1 MTPPALVNGRL
12 AIRLQSLSLLLLW
25 LQLLG
30 LRQAQ
35 PVLLVALPLLSL
47 LSSWA
52 PAALQ
57 RRKRLWSNGIGLLL
71 VAALLVSSP
80 ITDRSQWL
88 AILTNLIWLLSGF
101 KVLEV
106 STPAEIRRSGLLLL
120 VAIGM
125 AGVYQQAL
133 AASLLQGG
141 AALLAVGSLLA
152 LEMGAVRPRGLA
164 RQLLVLVAVSLPL
177 MVLLFVFGPRTVPY
191 FQFAGGGAQTGLSE
205 ELDPGSIASLVQND
219 APAMRLQFS
228 GDQPPPAS
236 ERYWRML
243 TLSRFDGRR
252 WRTSTEAPQLAPATT
267 AEAAEQATA
276 LTVLLEPTN
285 IHWLAWGGTG
295 LPLPTDIRRSATGG
309 LWREQ
314 PVRSRLLYRLVADTP
329 PGSEPWR
336 QVAPSHQ
343 DLAYPPNSNPR
354 LEALGAEWRQLG
366 DPAARLAAAQQW
378 FVEQGFRYTLRPG
391 ALPLTNT
398 LDTFL
403 FERREGFCEHF
414 AAAFT
419 ALMRAADVPA
429 RVVVG
434 YQGGSWVQP
443 ISGGSPHLSVT
454 QADAHAWSEVWLPGQ
469 GWRRVDPTAWVVPER
484 TEQNL
489 YESLAAA
496 GSSSDVQQLGTP
508 PSWLN
513 WLRGQWQALD
523 LGWSV
528 WVMQFDQTRQS
539 ELLQQLFGAH
549 ASRWQSGLVIAGL
562 ALLLSLG
569 LVVLAWLQ
577 PQPHDRRRRQLDRCL
592 RRAGVNS
599 QPGASLNALIAE
611 AQQRHPHLAADWQQ
625 LADHYLNARF
635 APGGSSSHP
644 SQNWARLQ
652 RRIHR
657 QLRQSRR
664 FGIG

>member
-1 MTPPALVNGRL
+1 MTPPVVVNGRL
-12 AIRLQSLSLLLLW
+12 VIRLESLSLLMLW

-30 LRQAQ
+30 LSQAQ

-47 LSSWA
+47 LSSWP

-57 RRKRLWSNGIGLLL
+57 RRQRLWSNGAGLLL
-71 VAALLVSSP
+71 AAALVMSSP
-80 ITDRSQWL
+80 ISERSQWL
-88 AILTNLIWLLSGF
+88 AILSNLIWLLSGF
-101 KVLEV
+101 KVLEAC
-106 STPAEIRRSGLLLL
+106 TPAELRRSGLLLL
-120 VAIGM
+120 VSIGM
-125 AGVYQQAL
+125 AGIYQQSL
-133 AASLLQGG
+133 APSLLQGG
-141 AALLAVGSLLA
+141 AALLAVGALLA
-152 LEMGAVRPRGLA
+152 LEMGAAPPRGIA

-177 MVLLFVFGPRTVPY
+177 MALLFVFGPRTVPY
-191 FQFAGGGAQTGLSE
+191 FQFAGAGAQTGLSE
-205 ELDPGSIASLVQND
+205 ELDPGSIASLAQND

-228 GDQPPPAS
+228 NDQPPPAS

-252 WRTSTEAPQLAPATT
+252 WRTNPGAPQLAPPTP
-267 AEAAEQATA
+267 AEAAAQPSA

-285 IHWLAWGGTG
+285 IQWLAWGGTG

-314 PVRSRLLYRLVADTP
+314 PVRSRLLYQLVADTP
-329 PGSEPWR
+329 PGQEPWR
-336 QVAPSHQ
+336 QVAPSDQ
-343 DLAYPPNSNPR
+343 DLAYPPDSNPR

-366 DPAARLAAAQQW
+366 DPAARVAAAQQW
-378 FVEQGFRYTLRPG
+378 FMQQGFRYTLRPG
-391 ALPLTNT
+391 TLPRTHT
-398 LDTFL
+398 LDAFL
-403 FERREGFCEHF
+403 FERKEGFCEHF

-443 ISGGSPHLSVT
+443 LTGGSPHLSVT

-469 GWRRVDPTAWVVPER
+469 GWSRVDPTAWVVPER

-489 YESLAAA
+489 YNSLIAA
-496 GSSSDVQQLGTP
+496 GSNSDLQQLGTP

-539 ELLQQLFGAH
+539 ELLQQLFGAQ
-549 ASRWQSGLVIAGL
+549 ASRWQSGLLIAGL
-562 ALLLSLG
+562 AALLSLG
-569 LVVLAWLQ
+569 LVVVAWLQ
-577 PQPHDRRRRQLDRCL
+577 PQTHDRRRRQLERCL
-592 RRAGVNS
+592 RHAGVS
-599 QPGASLNALIAE
+599 SHPGASLNALIAE
-611 AQQRHPHLAADWQQ
+611 AQQRHPHLVNDWQQ
-625 LADHYLNARF
+625 LADHYLTARF
-635 APGGSSSHP
+635 APGGSTAHTP
-644 SQNWARLQ
+644 QHWARLQ
-652 RRIHR
+652 RRIHMR
-657 QLRQSRR
+657 LRQSRR
-664 FGIG
+664 SNQR